1 MAQELVTICEC
12 ETDPSYG
19 VPPYKRPPELLL
31 KTGVIPLD
39 KPRGPTSGD
48 VVSWIKA
55 ILGFKAKV
63 GHCGTL
69 AAL

>member
-1 MAQELVTICEC
+1 VPQELVTVSEC

-19 VPPYKRPPELLL
+19 TPPHKRTPEMLL

-48 VVSWIKA
+48 VVDWIKA
-55 ILGFKAKV
+55 ILGFRIKV

-69 AAL
+69 AAQ